1 MALME
6 VWSYLYVGV
15 FHSGFAYEIK
25 ISTDFE
31 RFKSKTFT
39 FSIMKRYILLL
50 LTVFLSGIYAE
61 AQTKKIAIVTF
72 YADKLIGADKLAE
85 GARASFYEMAEKENE
100 QFDIEPILINFHE
113 VFKEDY
119 LESFPF
125 EIVPEEEVINNPG
138 YRNYELPSSIT
149 VNPNRFI
156 SIDGY
161 QVLVSGGN
169 LLRSWRTE
177 SHMLE
182 VLSDLDIDG
191 VMYISLYY
199 TWEPKIALGG
209 VGNVGIKA
217 NITMELYNSEAKKVF
232 SHNESAVSKK
242 SVALVG
248 AVPVMNYDKLIP
260 MCQNATEM
268 LVKDLNKRIPKLTKK
283 VGKKLISR

>member
-1 MALME
+1 
-6 VWSYLYVGV
+6 
-15 FHSGFAYEIK
+15 
-25 ISTDFE
+25 
-31 RFKSKTFT
+31 
-39 FSIMKRYILLL
+39 MKRYSILL
-50 LTVFLSGIYAE
+50 LTVFLCGVYAE

-85 GARASFYEMAEKENE
+85 GARQSFYEMAEEENE

-119 LESFPF
+119 LQSFPF
-125 EIVPEEEVINNPG
+125 DIVPEKDVINNPA
-138 YRNYELPSSIT
+138 YRNYELPSSIS

-182 VLSDLDIDG
+182 VLSDLDVDG

-217 NITMELYNSEAKKVF
+217 NISMELYNAEAKKVF
-232 SHNESAVSKK
+232 SHNETAVSKK

-248 AVPVMNYDKLIP
+248 AVPVMNYDKLLP
-260 MCQNATEM
+260 MCQDATER

-283 VGKKLISR
+283 VGNKLLSR

>member
-1 MALME
+1 
-6 VWSYLYVGV
+6 
-15 FHSGFAYEIK
+15 
-25 ISTDFE
+25 
-31 RFKSKTFT
+31 
-39 FSIMKRYILLL
+39 MKRYILLL

-113 VFKEDY
+113 AFKEDY

-209 VGNVGIKA
+209 MGNVGIKA